1 MANQRGLRMCSYH
14 QQVCMVKKFT
24 LADLGIPSETM
35 GFGTPSIYYEVL
47 MIATSL
53 ELYGRLQSEVGVASK
68 KFAPPRHEVRA
79 LCTDEVYHIQLCSYW
94 G

>member
-1 MANQRGLRMCSYH
+1 
-14 QQVCMVKKFT
+14 MVKKFT

-68 KFAPPRHEVRA
+68 NLRRRGTKCGHCVRTKFTIFNYAATGDNNMVK
-79 LCTDEVYHIQLCSYW
+79 CFII
-94 G
+94 